1 MLLVGGCY
9 GLLEDAKCGFTV
21 VAFLYKIWVIVKI
34 LVSTMFE
41 NQPAVGFQQL
51 VFKNQV
57 WQCWQGGQCIRRVG
71 EDEVVLGFGGGDK
84 FKHIGFQADDGHV
97 QPLCCLFHKLDTA
110 FIQLNKGNVGAS
122 ARSKFVADTTG
133 SAKQVECVY
142 FAPLKGVVQDI
153 EEGFFGQV
161 GGRSGG
167 DIFWW
172 MKLEAFVT
180 SAYYSHGLWG

>member
-57 WQCWQGGQCIRRVG
+57 WQCWQGGQCIRGVG

-97 QPLCCLFHKLDTA
+97 QPLRCLFHKLDTA

-122 ARSKFVADTTG
+122 A
-133 SAKQVECVY
+133 KQV
-142 FAPLKGVVQDI
+142 
-153 EEGFFGQV
+153 
-161 GGRSGG
+161 RS
-167 DIFWW
+167 
-172 MKLEAFVT
+172 
-180 SAYYSHGLWG
+180 